1 MRRYVLITAGGTG
14 QRMLH
19 QTPKQFLE
27 LGGKPILVHTF
38 AVFYKFD
45 PHFQF
50 VLVLPDKLIQY
61 WQDWAK
67 SNNFSVPHI
76 VATGGP
82 TRFHSVKS
90 GLKMVPDNSVV
101 AVHDGVRPLVAEDTI
116 KRVFDCA
123 TRFGNAIPVIESKD
137 SLRRIEFGINKP
149 LERST
154 VRLVQTPQAFHAH
167 LLKNAYNRNYQEN
180 FTDDASVLE
189 AAGHRINLV
198 DGNSENIKI
207 TTPEDLLIAETLI
220 YRRNAA
226 NNIL

>member
-45 PHFQF
+45 PHLQF

-67 SNNFSVPHI
+67 SNNFNVPHI
-76 VATGGP
+76 VAAGGP

-90 GLKMVPDNSVV
+90 GLKMVPDDSVV

-116 KRVFDCA
+116 RRVFDCA

-167 LLKNAYNRNYQEN
+167 LLKNAYNCNYQEN

-207 TTPEDLLIAETLI
+207 TTPEDLLIAETLLN
-220 YRRNAA
+220 RGNAS
-226 NNIL
+226 ISK

>member
-1 MRRYVLITAGGTG
+1 
-14 QRMLH
+14 
-19 QTPKQFLE
+19 
-27 LGGKPILVHTF
+27 
-38 AVFYKFD
+38 
-45 PHFQF
+45 
-50 VLVLPDKLIQY
+50 
-61 WQDWAK
+61 
-67 SNNFSVPHI
+67 
-76 VATGGP
+76 
-82 TRFHSVKS
+82 
-90 GLKMVPDNSVV
+90 MVPDNSVV